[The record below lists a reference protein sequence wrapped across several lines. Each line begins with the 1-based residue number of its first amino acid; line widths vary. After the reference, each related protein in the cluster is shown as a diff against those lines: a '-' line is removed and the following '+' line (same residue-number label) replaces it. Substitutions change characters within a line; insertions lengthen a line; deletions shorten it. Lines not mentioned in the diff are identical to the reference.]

1 MIRRSPFA
9 LALLLVCFSLPA
21 RAQEPTEE
29 AAYPEEEEPA
39 KGEGAVQGQV
49 LDKQT
54 AQPLAGA
61 SVDVVG
67 TEIRVTTDGK
77 GQFRIALRP
86 GRYALRIYTPGYQPI
101 RAQNVYVFAQGT
113 RKLDVGLEPESE
125 TSGDEFV
132 IEAAPDTASVDALAL
147 ERKRSASMGDAVG
160 RAEMSKSPDRNAA
173 AAAQRVVG
181 VTLVGNRFV
190 YVRGL
195 GERYTNALLN
205 GAPLPS
211 PEPDRAAVPLDLF
224 PTLAL
229 ESLTIVKTF
238 TPDSP
243 GDFAG
248 GSVRIETRRIP
259 QKFLFQA
266 SASGGFNTQSTFRDR
281 LDYRGGSTDWLGYDD
296 GTRALPS
303 DFPRYKLSPNTPR
316 PDGTPVTPAELT
328 SRGQS
333 INSYLSSRR
342 SFTPPDHGLN
352 VVAGDGFELGKERK
366 LGVIAALSYGRK
378 YEIRTDNIDYQ
389 YNFGSGTAPYRE
401 RTYRFEAAKDTV
413 TWGAFGSVSYD
424 FDKNHRLS
432 LVGLHSQAGED
443 SVRVIDG
450 FNRGRNASIHDT
462 RLEWVERSM
471 NFVQLVGEHVFP
483 ELDSARLDWAA
494 WFSKASRDQ
503 PDTRGISWQR
513 SDGAT
518 SWNFVED
525 PSSGRHFWAEQSE
538 RVLGGQLGWTQPVG
552 EESKLKL
559 GGFVNKRTREF
570 TSRNFA
576 FKRLLPI
583 AQYDRYQCPSQ
594 DFDACADSM
603 FFGTNI
609 GQSLGLE
616 ESTQPQDA
624 YDADLNV
631 YAAYAMTDVA
641 ITRWM
646 RAILGQRLEV
656 TRQTL
661 DADDQ
666 FDTGVAIK
674 GASVESTDL
683 LPSFGLV
690 FDVTKQSKLRAS
702 LTRTLARPQL
712 RELAPFAY
720 VNVLG
725 GRPEVGNPDLTLTH
739 ITNADLRFEY
749 FPTLKEVLALT
760 VFYKHFEDPIEA
772 VVIASGDA
780 GVNTYQNA
788 KGANL
793 GGVELE
799 LRKSL
804 EPLADPLKHFT
815 FIGNLTASVSRI
827 ELTGDA
833 LDKVTHASR
842 PMMNQAPYSL
852 NLALDYDGP
861 TKTSFRVLYNVV
873 GKRIVAVGTE
883 GLDDAYEHPRHLVD
897 LTVAQEFGKHVSVRA
912 TAANI
917 LNSPFLVTQGKED
930 SDATVVGRYTTG
942 AVYSLSGSYTY

>member
-1 MIRRSPFA
+1 MRPSPYRLF
-9 LALLLVCFSLPA
+9 LVLSCLSLPA
-21 RAQEPTEE
+21 RAEEPTEE
-29 AAYPEEEEPA
+29 AAYPGEAEPA

-54 AQPLAGA
+54 SLPLAGA

-67 TEIRVTTDGK
+67 TELRVTTDDK
-77 GQFRIALRP
+77 GQFRVALPP
-86 GRYALRIYTPGYQPI
+86 GRYALRIVTPGYQPI
-101 RAQNVYVFAQGT
+101 RAQNVYVYARGT
-113 RKLDVGLEPESE
+113 RKLDVGLEPETE
-125 TSGDEFV
+125 NSGDEFV

-259 QKFLFQA
+259 EKFLFQV

-296 GTRALPS
+296 GSRALPS
-303 DFPRYKLSPNTPR
+303 DFPRYKLSPNTQR
-316 PDGTPVTPAELT
+316 PDGTPVTSAELA
-328 SRGQS
+328 SRGQA

-366 LGVIAALSYGRK
+366 LGVIAALSYARK
-378 YEIRTDNIDYQ
+378 YELRTNDVDYQ

-401 RTYRFEAAKDTV
+401 RAYRLEAAKDTV

-424 FDKNHRLS
+424 FDRNHRLT

-450 FNRGRNASIHDT
+450 FSKGRNASIHDT

-471 NFVQLVGEHVFP
+471 NFAQLLGAHVFP
-483 ELDSARLDWAA
+483 ELGSARLDWAA
-494 WFSKASRDQ
+494 WLSKATRDQ

-513 SDGAT
+513 SEGAT

-525 PSSGRHFWAEQSE
+525 QSSGRHFWAEQSE
-538 RVLGGQLGWTQPVG
+538 RVLGGQVAWTQPLSG
-552 EESKLKL
+552 DSKLGF
-559 GGFVNKRTREF
+559 GGFVNERSREF
-570 TSRNFA
+570 SSRNFA

-609 GQSLGLE
+609 GTALGLE
-616 ESTQPQDA
+616 ESTLPQDA

-641 ITRWM
+641 IAPWL

-661 DADDQ
+661 EPNDP
-666 FDTGVAIK
+666 FDTGVVIG
-674 GASVESTDL
+674 GARVDSTDL
-683 LPSFGLV
+683 LPSAGLV
-690 FDVTKQSKLRAS
+690 FDVTKKSKLRTS

-725 GRPEVGNPDLTLTH
+725 GRPEVGNPDLKLTH
-739 ITNADLRFEY
+739 VTNADVRFEY

-788 KGANL
+788 KGADL
-793 GGVELE
+793 RGVELE

-804 EPLADPLKHFT
+804 EPLSDQLKHFS
-815 FIGNLTASVSRI
+815 FIGNLTVSVSQV
-827 ELTGDA
+827 ELTGEA
-833 LDKVTHASR
+833 LDKVTNASR

-852 NLALDYDGP
+852 NLALDYEGP

-897 LTVAQEFGKHVSVRA
+897 VTAAQELGKHFSVRA

-917 LNSPFLVTQGKED
+917 LNAPFLVTQGKEE
-930 SDATVVGRYTTG
+930 SDATLVSRYTTG